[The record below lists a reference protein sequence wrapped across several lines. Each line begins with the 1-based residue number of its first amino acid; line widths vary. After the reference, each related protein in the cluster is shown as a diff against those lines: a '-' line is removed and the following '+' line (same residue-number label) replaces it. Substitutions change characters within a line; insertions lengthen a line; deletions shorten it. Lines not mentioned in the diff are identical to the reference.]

1 MQHLPSKYIHV
12 VVLNANS
19 AKSYIP
25 KHIPRR
31 GIAGD
36 LVVKVLE
43 WVRLE

>member
-25 KHIPRR
+25 RHIPSR

-36 LVVKVLE
+36 LVVEVLE